1 MTDGKFYYLT
11 AEYDFFRDKTTYF
24 RKVIYLGKLIMGRY
38 LINSKILKYLK
49 KTEQRN
55 KFTIS
60 ALSFSHLVT
69 KRTHRQTMTKA
80 KVT

>member
-38 LINSKILKYLK
+38 LINSKILKY
-49 KTEQRN
+49 
-55 KFTIS
+55 F
-60 ALSFSHLVT
+60 
-69 KRTHRQTMTKA
+69 
-80 KVT
+80 